1 MKTKT
6 KRRRRRRRRRR
17 MGISSAARPS
27 NILGV
32 LRKR

>member
-1 MKTKT
+1 MKMKM
-6 KRRRRRRRRRR
+6 RRRRR

-27 NILGV
+27 NTLGV